1 MKPHPN
7 MKPHPYRILFG
18 AGLAVLVGTVSA
30 QGDGDP
36 NYPGANNGAPP
47 SAMTRPLA
55 NPASD
60 ASNGRLPATRDMDAP
75 NAPGVKAA
83 RPTAKMSGQ
92 SSKQTSDEAS
102 AGMQGQK
109 PGKQARHASKRSSRS
124 HQVASRGETI
134 YHQALR
140 QCVKEQD
147 PDQRDNCLDNAIEQ
161 FQRNG

>member
-1 MKPHPN
+1 

-18 AGLAVLVGTVSA
+18 AGLAVLVGSVSA

-36 NYPGANNGAPP
+36 TYPGANNGAPP
-47 SAMTRPLA
+47 SAMTRPLGQS
-55 NPASD
+55 PQTTPDSD
-60 ASNGRLPATRDMDAP
+60 ASTGRLPATRDMDAP

-83 RPTAKMSGQ
+83 RPTAKMSGR
-92 SSKQTSDEAS
+92 SSNQTSNEES

-124 HQVASRGETI
+124 DQVASRGETI